1 MTDVATVVETAET
14 VAEVAA
20 PVVMATPTLD
30 WKKVAIVGGSV
41 AAVGV
46 GGYICYRLIKKR
58 KAEKEAIIVEEVDP
72 EEEAEEIEE

>member
-30 WKKVAIVGGSV
+30 WKKVAIIGGSV
-41 AAVGV
+41 AAAGV
-46 GGYICYRLIKKR
+46 GGYICYKLIQKR
-58 KAEKEAIIVEEVDP
+58 KAAKSDLVIEEDEIEVEEV
-72 EEEAEEIEE
+72 EE

>member
-46 GGYICYRLIKKR
+46 GGYICYKLIQKR
-58 KAEKEAIIVEEVDP
+58 KAAKAELTVEEEEIEVEEV
-72 EEEAEEIEE
+72 EE